1 MPVTDTLSTIKEGV
15 VLVFANWALVV
26 LTLGLLIVTIIY
38 AVYTRK
44 LADDTK
50 RMADIMIREFELR
63 IAPIIV
69 VEQVGGP
76 LGKHQ
81 IEYHPVIRN
90 KGSLPVHIKKVILE
104 WWYKGSPNSKHRK
117 ERAIDKV
124 LGREESLRYEQCFIT
139 LRKEDMLIGEF
150 ENSKD
155 LDFPQLLLR
164 AEGTIYCIY
173 VDVNGNEKTTTELYR
188 LKHL

>member
-1 MPVTDTLSTIKEGV
+1 VTNKKRKINDSMVEWIPI
-15 VLVFANWALVV
+15 V
-26 LTLGLLIVTIIY
+26 LT
-38 AVYTRK
+38 A
-44 LADDTK
+44 LAAIAAAISAYYSGRAARDNK
-50 RMADIMIREFELR
+50 RMADIMVREFELS

-69 VEQVGGP
+69 VDQVGGP

-81 IEYHPVIRN
+81 IEYHPVIRH